1 LDSPAIDWWRWTG
14 QRSLRRAAAAEQR
27 RRASGNSDS
36 GEEGAGLNHVLHG
49 ELPCDLGKA
58 LSSCLGSGNRRR
70 GELDDSGPAAAG
82 GTRVP
87 AIVLPGLLN
96 KQLGEVLWCTRK
108 SLGAWVSEDG
118 DWEGVHTGRR
128 QWRTAAARVEACARE
143 GRPGLAYMHGGGRL
157 G

>member
-1 LDSPAIDWWRWTG
+1 VAVDQPEESPA
-14 QRSLRRAAAAEQR
+14 
-27 RRASGNSDS
+27 SG
-36 GEEGAGLNHVLHG
+36 GGAPAGTRTAVREGAGLNHVLHG
-49 ELPCDLGKA
+49 ELPCDLGKV

-70 GELDDSGPAAAG
+70 GELDGGGPAAAA

-108 SLGAWVSEDG
+108 SLGAGVSEDG

-128 QWRTAAARVEACARE
+128 QWRTAAARVEARARE
-143 GRPGLAYMHGGGRL
+143 GRPGLAYKRAGGRL